1 MRRTCDG
8 DKSQGPQCCRRVSV
22 VAVVVLVAVVMA
34 VLAGNGTSH
43 ATVVI
48 QYDAQRHIITVSFA
62 RQELK

>member
-43 ATVVI
+43 ATVVN
-48 QYDAQRHIITVSFA
+48 QYDAQRRIFTISFA
-62 RQELK
+62 GQVLK